1 MSDGDEHNART
12 EGMQFPCLSMF
23 LRNCLEKRLSLCR
36 SSRISG
42 PGFDDCEED
51 LAGLEDDEG
60 CGALARMEASVGP
73 TAIHDQNERLSL
85 REKVGSHLV
94 GIVGSNVLDWLLDL
108 S

>member
-1 MSDGDEHNART
+1 MLVPKACSFHAFRCSFVIALKRDFHFAGRR
-12 EGMQFPCLSMF
+12 GF
-23 LRNCLEKRLSLCR
+23 LVP
-36 SSRISG
+36 G